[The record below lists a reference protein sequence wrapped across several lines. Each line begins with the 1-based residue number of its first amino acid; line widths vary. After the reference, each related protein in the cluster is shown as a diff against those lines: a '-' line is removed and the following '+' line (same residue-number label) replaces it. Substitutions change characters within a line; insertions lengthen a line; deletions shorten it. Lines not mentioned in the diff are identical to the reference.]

1 MVQLLSDVRTY
12 EGQYGSLAQALSHR
26 SICVAVLKAAA
37 AGEDVR
43 HSQLSAAQEI
53 LPDPKVQLLHDVW
66 SPDWCALRLT

>member
-1 MVQLLSDVRTY
+1 MVQLLSHVRTY
-12 EGQYGSLAQALSHR
+12 EGQYGSICASV
-26 SICVAVLKAAA
+26 ITCVAVLKAAA